1 MCSRGNHC
9 CTYITD
15 MKKNKKINAPRDV
28 LRMLIFIKYA
38 ALFSQLSMQ
47 MKWILIKYVR
57 TSLPTLLIVID
68 LQIWFQLL
76 IISPAYGVL
85 FIIIFFVVQL
95 VAPASGE

>member
-1 MCSRGNHC
+1 
-9 CTYITD
+9 

-57 TSLPTLLIVID
+57 TSLPTMLIVID